1 MRRLLIGLGVS
12 LAAASATATNGLYM
26 PSGTG
31 VTAGSA
37 SNAKLGTASSYNPAA
52 TYFSTNRARFSL
64 FNAGVGLELGG
75 GQELYD
81 AGIELQERLEAVQ
94 TQLDAENL
102 DAGATLGAVSD
113 FEESLNTQLEAIGN
127 NFYVQPG
134 VSLSLPFLPLQLRS
148 QRLGAFS
155 VSVSSYTAAKLDVL
169 HDEAVLDIDVA
180 DLADGGD
187 IDPLDF
193 LRTTSSVYAKA
204 GQLFNVGLGYSRPVY
219 EIDRFNSQV
228 VVGGRGTLVANSLT
242 KHLYPVKDFVAAV
255 ASEDGD
261 VDEVIAKLQDDGLS
275 TLDAFNYNFALDLG
289 VMVMNER
296 GHLGFTAYNLNAP
309 KYEFNALGGD
319 CAALDTELKQ
329 TECYHAEFFA
339 SIGDI
344 SLAEVHRVNPLLTV
358 DGGVQFFRNQVALA
372 ASADLWEIND
382 LFGRP
387 KQLVSGALL
396 LQPNFF
402 AIPSLRFGL
411 QKNLADINY
420 TNYSMGLS
428 LFRVVQIDASLAANL
443 GNVLSGDESE
453 MAGAV
458 RGASVSAG
466 FDISF

>member
-12 LAAASATATNGLYM
+12 LAAASAAATNGLYM
-26 PSGTG
+26 PTGTG
-31 VTAGSA
+31 VTAGAA
-37 SNAKLGTASSYNPAA
+37 SNAKLGTATAYNPAA

-64 FNAGVGLELGG
+64 INAGVGLELGG
-75 GQELYD
+75 GQEVYD
-81 AGIELQERLEAVQ
+81 ASEVLQAQLEAVQ
-94 TQLDAENL
+94 IQLDAASFNVG
-102 DAGATLGAVSD
+102 DTLGAVND
-113 FEESLNTQLEAIGN
+113 FETALNEELEAIGN
-127 NFYVQPG
+127 SFYVQPG
-134 VSLSLPFLPLQLRS
+134 VSLTLPFLPLQIRS

-169 HDEAVLDIDVA
+169 HDEAALDIDVA

-219 EIDRFNSQV
+219 EVEQFNSQV
-228 VVGGRGTLVANSLT
+228 VVGARGTLVANSLT
-242 KHLYPVKDFVAAV
+242 KHLYPVKDFVAALT
-255 ASEDGD
+255 SEEGD
-261 VDEVIAKLQDDGLS
+261 LDEVVAKLEDDGLS
-275 TLDAFNYNFALDLG
+275 TLDSFNYNFALDLG
-289 VMVMNER
+289 VMMTHER
-296 GHLGFTAYNLNAP
+296 GHLGLTAYNLNAP
-309 KYEFNALGGD
+309 QYQFNALGGD
-319 CAALDTELKQ
+319 CSVLETELQQ

-358 DGGVQFFRNQVALA
+358 DGGVQFFRNQVAFA
-372 ASADLWEIND
+372 GSADLWEIND

-387 KQLVSGALL
+387 KQLISGALL

-402 AIPSLRFGL
+402 VIPSLRFGV
-411 QKNLADINY
+411 QKNLADIDY
-420 TNYSMGLS
+420 TNYSLGLS
-428 LFRVVQIDASLAANL
+428 LFRVVQVDASVAANL
-443 GNVLSGDESE
+443 GDALSGDDST

-466 FDISF
+466 FELSF